1 MSPFASPSVRILS
14 VLAASFLVLAFAL
27 AVTLPPMAT
36 LSQVIGRW
44 RPGGVAG
51 MEAFFLANLPDW
63 MWGSV
68 AMPVLARP
76 CWLLPVDLAIVCGG
90 IAITIALRRA
100 RAPERKRG

>member
-36 LSQVIGRW
+36 LAQVIGRW

-51 MEAFFLANLPDW
+51 MEGFMLATFPDW
-63 MWGSV
+63 AWHGV
-68 AMPVLARP
+68 AVPLLARP
-76 CWLLPVDLAIVCGG
+76 CWLLPVDLAIVFGG
-90 IAITIALRRA
+90 IATTIALRRA
-100 RAPERKRG
+100 RAPERRRG